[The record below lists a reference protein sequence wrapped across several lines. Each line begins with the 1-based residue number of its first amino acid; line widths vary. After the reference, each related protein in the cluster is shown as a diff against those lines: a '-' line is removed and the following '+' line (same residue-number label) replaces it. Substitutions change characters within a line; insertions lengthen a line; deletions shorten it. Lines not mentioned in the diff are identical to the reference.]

1 MAIINASQELGDY
14 ANIVAK
20 AQIPTD
26 VKQIVC
32 DILAGRGVFNPLEGL
47 SVCLNVA
54 IGDLLN
60 DAGLGSASSA
70 LEEALNDLETGLN
83 EFVEHT
89 GVNNALG
96 RNLNLLFSGR
106 GSLS

>member
-32 DILAGRGVFNPLEGL
+32 DILAGRGVFNL
-47 SVCLNVA
+47 SL
-54 IGDLLN
+54 I
-60 DAGLGSASSA
+60 
-70 LEEALNDLETGLN
+70 
-83 EFVEHT
+83 HI
-89 GVNNALG
+89 
-96 RNLNLLFSGR
+96 
-106 GSLS
+106 

>member
-1 MAIINASQELGDY
+1 MAVINASQELGDY

-32 DILAGRGVFNPLEGL
+32 NILAGKGLFNPLEGL
-47 SVCLNVA
+47 SICLNVA

-60 DAGLGSASSA
+60 DAGLGAASSA
-70 LEEALNDLETGLN
+70 LEEALNDLEAGLN
-83 EFVEHT
+83 DFIEHT
-89 GVNNALG
+89 GISSIKN
-96 RNLNLLFSGR
+96 
-106 GSLS
+106 GSK